1 MAGRGTDIKLGLG
14 VERLG
19 GLHVI
24 VAECNE
30 SRRLDRQLFGRAARQ
45 GDPGSHERVLALD
58 DELVRDH
65 SPAWLRASLA
75 GLLGVA
81 PGLGGVLASWSISV
95 VRWRLERRAARQRR
109 LALQEDRRIGDA
121 LSFSGSME

>member
-1 MAGRGTDIKLGLG
+1 
-14 VERLG
+14 
-19 GLHVI
+19 
-24 VAECNE
+24 
-30 SRRLDRQLFGRAARQ
+30 
-45 GDPGSHERVLALD
+45 LALD

-75 GLLGVA
+75 GLLGAA
-81 PGLGGVLASWSISV
+81 PVLGGLLASWSISV